1 MSDIDGNNNQILN
14 NYLFWLCI
22 YLVVAVTIVFIIPFP
37 FSFYLSMLILLMIN
51 KVRRKVTIQKTDE
64 SLIRAM
70 YEWFT
75 LFGDANKLDRTV
87 RFWRPPIKFY
97 CMICGKVHKK
107 TACPQCGSKTVRMG

>member
-1 MSDIDGNNNQILN
+1 M
-14 NYLFWLCI
+14 F
-22 YLVVAVTIVFIIPFP
+22 V
-37 FSFYLSMLILLMIN
+37 LLMIN
-51 KVRRKVTIQKTDE
+51 KVRRKVAIQRTDE

-87 RFWRPPIKFY
+87 RFWHPPIKFY
-97 CMICGKVHKK
+97 CMICGKEHKK